1 VTSDQ
6 ARSEVIA
13 YWLEKS
19 EEATA
24 SADAELDAGRCAFA
38 VNRAYYACFYAL
50 SAVLLAEDRRYA
62 KHSGVRAALHR
73 QIIRTGRLDASWG
86 RFYDRVFENRHRA
99 DYQEL
104 VVFEA
109 EQVRELCEQTRGF
122 VGEMRRLLKSA
133 PER

>member
-1 VTSDQ
+1 M
-6 ARSEVIA
+6 
-13 YWLEKS
+13 
-19 EEATA
+19 
-24 SADAELDAGRCAFA
+24 
-38 VNRAYYACFYAL
+38 
-50 SAVLLAEDRRYA
+50 LLAEDRRYA

-73 QIIRTGRLDASWG
+73 QIIHTGRLDASWG
-86 RFYDRVFENRHRA
+86 RFYDRVFENRQRA

-109 EQVRELCEQTRGF
+109 EQVRELCGQTRGF